1 MEKKFQHNSF
11 GKRLGSML
19 AVDFRRMFKTPL
31 FYIVT
36 GICLV
41 VPVLILVMTTMM
53 DGSVSVDPTT
63 GVETVMEAFDSTWQ
77 IIGSVSSESAE
88 AGASMDMSMTSMLN
102 INMLYFAV
110 AVLVSIFV
118 SDDFRSGYAKNLFT
132 VRAKKTD
139 YVISKTIV
147 ASIGSAFML
156 LAFFIGTVLG
166 GAVAGLP
173 FEMVGF
179 NATNLVMSMISKIL
193 LVPIF
198 VSIYLCMSVIGK
210 QKLWLSMLLSFMVG
224 MFLFNIAPMVS
235 PINATLMNVLLCTV
249 GSVLFSIGMGAVSN
263 LLLMKRDIL

>member
-11 GKRLGSML
+11 GTRLGSML

-36 GICLV
+36 GICFV

-110 AVLVSIFV
+110 AVLHI
-118 SDDFRSGYAKNLFT
+118 
-132 VRAKKTD
+132 
-139 YVISKTIV
+139 
-147 ASIGSAFML
+147 
-156 LAFFIGTVLG
+156 
-166 GAVAGLP
+166 
-173 FEMVGF
+173 
-179 NATNLVMSMISKIL
+179 
-193 LVPIF
+193 
-198 VSIYLCMSVIGK
+198 
-210 QKLWLSMLLSFMVG
+210 Q
-224 MFLFNIAPMVS
+224 
-235 PINATLMNVLLCTV
+235 VLLHILPL
-249 GSVLFSIGMGAVSN
+249 VLHTQVV
-263 LLLMKRDIL
+263 L